1 MQGEVDLRSTTLRT
15 VPPASLTIG
24 QLAERSGAAPSALRY
39 YEQLGLIRSER
50 TAGNQ
55 RRYPRATLRRVA
67 FVRTAQRVGLSLEEI
82 AEALAS
88 LPGDRAPTREE
99 WAHLSRGWRPRIEA
113 RIAQLERLRDK
124 LDSCIGCGCLSLDRC
139 ALSNPGDEAAARGP
153 GAAFL

>member
-1 MQGEVDLRSTTLRT
+1 LRSTTLLG
-15 VPPASLTIG
+15 VPHASLTIG

-39 YEQLGLIRSER
+39 YESLGLIRSER

-55 RRYPRATLRRVA
+55 RRYPRAMLRRVA

-82 AEALAS
+82 AEALAG

-99 WAHLSRGWRPRIEA
+99 WARLSRGWRPRLDS

-124 LDSCIGCGCLSLDRC
+124 LDGCIGCGCLSLDLC
-139 ALSNPGDEAAARGP
+139 ALSNPDDEVSARGP